1 MERITLD
8 EASRDLG
15 GLIDSLA
22 SRGTTIEVERDECII
37 ATIVPAKPT
46 PPHICRTM
54 NDFAE
59 LLNSLP
65 RLGEDA
71 EVFERDIADA
81 QYQLHSSQGPLPSS
95 GMTMMEFGEFL
106 ASLPSLGD
114 DSEAFERDIAE
125 MRNFYLPEVDAWQ

>member
-1 MERITLD
+1 MERITID

-22 SRGTTIEVERDECII
+22 SRGITIEVERDECVI
-37 ATIVPAKPT
+37 ATIVPVKPT

-59 LLNSLP
+59 LLN
-65 RLGEDA
+65 
-71 EVFERDIADA
+71 
-81 QYQLHSSQGPLPSS
+81 
-95 GMTMMEFGEFL
+95 
-106 ASLPSLGD
+106 SLPSLGD